1 MPHSDLPPSDWPA
14 RLTALQAEL
23 ADLAFALERRGRAD
37 AADVTRMISTR
48 LDEILAEPTAVAVAG
63 ENPAGLSDFAG
74 FER

>member
-1 MPHSDLPPSDWPA
+1 MPHSDLPPSDWAA

-37 AADVTRMISTR
+37 AADVTRMIGTR
-48 LDEILAEPTAVAVAG
+48 MDEILAERVSVTLAG
-63 ENPAGLSDFAG
+63 ENPSGLSALAG